1 MAERARFD
9 CVLEPPDEG
18 GAGWGGWVPGVPGAA
33 AEGDSREDVLRRLRE
48 VVDGVLEFRR
58 DNGLTEPVRVR
69 FPGPAPA
76 GCEVVR
82 EAV

>member
-1 MAERARFD
+1 MFD
-9 CVLEPPDEG
+9 CVLEPPDAG
-18 GAGWGGWVPGVPGAA
+18 GAGWGGWVPGVPGAV

-58 DNGLTEPVRVR
+58 DNGLAEPARVR
-69 FPGPAPA
+69 FPGPEPA